1 MYSLTKQYST
11 HSLRTKSFTEKYEIY
26 VHGKEITFKCRC
38 FYIFEHFVK
47 LHATKGETR
56 ETRRERERERTK
68 RVINLIILYNY

>member
-38 FYIFEHFVK
+38 FYIFLNILLNSMQQKERQ
-47 LHATKGETR
+47 ER
-56 ETRRERERERTK
+56 QEERERENEEGQFNNF
-68 RVINLIILYNY
+68 V